1 MFEKIVVSIIVQYV
15 SVFAEYHDFVVVV
28 AAAVVVLLLLMDA
41 PRLVIFYRVTAV

>member
-15 SVFAEYHDFVVVV
+15 SVFAEYHDFVVD